1 VPRTVARRADYLEVA
16 SGGEVA
22 HAAAAV
28 PGARLACGGPGKSPA
43 ELAAAV
49 RAGVARFQVGKPA
62 RAAAA
67 LAAVRT
73 ADVLLRVNLP
83 AEAPGGRSGAA
94 LVMGGGP
101 LPFGMDPGLVDQCAH
116 WLAGGSA
123 EAGAIRLGGLHA
135 HLASGPGAADLLGS
149 ARRVLG
155 YGRQWCARH
164 GVRDPEF
171 NLGGGMAVDYRRPG
185 ARFDWAG

>member
-1 VPRTVARRADYLEVA
+1 
-16 SGGEVA
+16 
-22 HAAAAV
+22 
-28 PGARLACGGPGKSPA
+28 
-43 ELAAAV
+43 
-49 RAGVARFQVGKPA
+49 
-62 RAAAA
+62 
-67 LAAVRT
+67 
-73 ADVLLRVNLP
+73 
-83 AEAPGGRSGAA
+83 
-94 LVMGGGP
+94 MGGGP

-135 HLASGPGAADLLGS
+135 HLASGLGAADLLGS